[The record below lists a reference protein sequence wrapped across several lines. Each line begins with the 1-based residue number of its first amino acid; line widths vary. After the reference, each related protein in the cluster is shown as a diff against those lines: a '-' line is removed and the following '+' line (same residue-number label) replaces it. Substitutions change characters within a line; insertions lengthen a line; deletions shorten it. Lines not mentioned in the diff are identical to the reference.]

1 MRKQSRGISMIEML
15 VTIAISAILLGI
27 SIPLGS
33 FWIESASL
41 SSTKGEIS
49 HGIGKA
55 IATSLRNEQAIDR
68 NEPAAALCLSNTNQL
83 TVLQASASELP
94 NCALG
99 TGTSVWTSS
108 IPERVMIKENG
119 TNINCLCFN
128 IYGLLTTT
136 NCPGCATEPVLDISI
151 GDRQATLH
159 VL

>member
-1 MRKQSRGISMIEML
+1 MIEML
-15 VTIAISAILLGI
+15 VTMAVSAILLGI

-68 NEPAAALCLSNTNQL
+68 NEPAAALCLSDTNRL

-94 NCALG
+94 NCALS

-108 IPERVMIKENG
+108 IPDKVTIKENG
-119 TNINCLCFN
+119 IDINCLCFN
-128 IYGLLTTT
+128 IHGLLTTS
-136 NCPGCATEPVLDISI
+136 NCSGCATKPVLDISV
-151 GDRQATLH
+151 GDRQAKLH